1 MSDQPKKPP
10 PEQNGSNH
18 ETPAASAAA
27 STSTASGD
35 ATMAQVLHTIEA
47 LTTLFNFSSDAA
59 NEAVQEVGTEIQECV
74 NYILDKGLGTDTGGA
89 IYPIYNC
96 PHVSDHIKINASELP
111 KDPHQLP
118 CGHFAEQRRPSTT
131 TNSERA
137 PARLKGEEDVD
148 DEGPP
153 ESCPIGENWLC
164 LECGSVRCSRY
175 VNGHGLHHWEDTKTD
190 ENPYGHCIAVSLA
203 DLSVWCHLC
212 SAYLKHPTL
221 QPLVQQLEQMKFPD
235 DDNSNCNNHA
245 HEPETKRRR
254 SSMEDLESADEEDDH
269 YRKPS
274 PARGVPLKLG
284 GDDDD
289 DDDDDNDGER
299 SIDYPF
305 EPPTSLA
312 DVAKFIQ
319 SDQCRS
325 ILVLAGAGMS
335 VRSGIP
341 DFRSANGLYA
351 TMNADLLTADPL
363 EREAIRIDPS
373 VALEQ
378 PLFLK
383 NPLPCLELN
392 RSFILGTRDQ
402 KWKATLAHRFV
413 ELLHTKTNKLSRLYT
428 QNIDGLEDQCT
439 QLPREKVVN
448 VHGSMDRAECAM
460 CQSEADFDE
469 FCNQV
474 QTQIKDLSGDDPTA
488 PQKSTAIACPVCGY
502 NTMKPAIVL
511 FKSTLPERFFELV
524 PRDIPFC
531 DLMIVMGTSLR
542 VAPANTLVF
551 RVPET
556 AMRTVIN
563 RDPVGFHSGIEYGP
577 GAPRDYFAQGDID
590 PTCLELMTLLGW
602 LEDLEPLLSEDLLPD
617 SSADLLRERLEK
629 EQARGQNE

>member
-1 MSDQPKKPP
+1 
-10 PEQNGSNH
+10 
-18 ETPAASAAA
+18 
-27 STSTASGD
+27 
-35 ATMAQVLHTIEA
+35 
-47 LTTLFNFSSDAA
+47 
-59 NEAVQEVGTEIQECV
+59 
-74 NYILDKGLGTDTGGA
+74 
-89 IYPIYNC
+89 
-96 PHVSDHIKINASELP
+96 VSDHIKIIASELP

-118 CGHFAEQRRPSTT
+118 CGHFSEQKPSTNT
-131 TNSERA
+131 NINSERA
-137 PARLKGEEDVD
+137 PVRLKGEDVD

-164 LECGSVRCSRY
+164 LECGKVRCSRY
-175 VNGHGLHHWEDTKTD
+175 VNKHGLTHWEDTKTD
-190 ENPYGHCIAVSLA
+190 ENPHGHCIAVSLA

-212 SAYLKHPTL
+212 SAYLKHPAL
-221 QPLVQQLEQMKFPD
+221 QPLVQQLEQMKFSD
-235 DDNSNCNNHA
+235 DSNYSS

-254 SSMEDLESADEEDDH
+254 SSMEDSESDDEDDN
-269 YRKPS
+269 RKPS
-274 PARGVPLKLG
+274 PAPGVPLELG
-284 GDDDD
+284 DD

-299 SIDYPF
+299 SIYYPF

-319 SDQCRS
+319 SDRCQNVV
-325 ILVLAGAGMS
+325 VLAGAGMS

-351 TMNADLLTADPL
+351 TMNADLLTADPI

-378 PLFLK
+378 TLFLK

-392 RSFILGTRDQ
+392 RSFLLGTRNQ
-402 KWKATLAHRFV
+402 QWKATLAHRFI

-460 CQSEADFDE
+460 CHSEANFDD

-474 QTQIKDLSGDDPTA
+474 QKQIKDLSGDDPTA
-488 PQKSTAIACPVCGY
+488 PSESTAIACPVCGY

-617 SSADLLRERLEK
+617 SSAELLRECLEK
-629 EQARGQNE
+629 EQAGGQNE

>member
-1 MSDQPKKPP
+1 MSDQPKPP

-47 LTTLFNFSSDAA
+47 LTTLFNFSSEAA
-59 NEAVQEVGTEIQECV
+59 NEAVQEVGTDVQECV
-74 NYILDKGLGTDTGGA
+74 NYVLDKGLGTDKGGA
-89 IYPIYNC
+89 IYPIHNC
-96 PHVSDHIKINASELP
+96 PHVSDHIKINTAELP

-118 CGHFAEQRRPSTT
+118 CGHFAEQGN

-137 PARLKGEEDVD
+137 PARLKCEDGD

-153 ESCPIGENWLC
+153 ESCPVGENWLC
-164 LECGSVRCSRY
+164 LECGKVRCSRY
-175 VNGHGLHHWEDTKTD
+175 VNGHGLTHWEDTKTD
-190 ENPYGHCIAVSLA
+190 ENPHGHCIAVSLA

-221 QPLVQQLEQMKFPD
+221 EPLVQQLEHMKFS
-235 DDNSNCNNHA
+235 DDNNKYNN

-254 SSMEDLESADEEDDH
+254 SSTGDSESDDEDDN
-269 YRKPS
+269 RKPS
-274 PARGVPLKLG
+274 PARGVG
-284 GDDDD
+284 GDENSEDDDD
-289 DDDDDNDGER
+289 SDDER
-299 SIDYPF
+299 SICYPF

-319 SDQCRS
+319 SDQCKNV
-325 ILVLAGAGMS
+325 IILAGAGMS

-351 TMNADLLTADPL
+351 TMNADLLTANPL
-363 EREAIRIDPS
+363 EREAIRSDPS

-378 PLFLK
+378 TLFLE

-392 RSFILGTRDQ
+392 RSFLLGTRNQ
-402 KWKATLAHRFV
+402 QWKATLAHRFI

-460 CQSEADFDE
+460 CQSEADFDD
-469 FCNQV
+469 FCDQV
-474 QTQIKDLSGDDPTA
+474 QRQIKDLSGDDPTA

-511 FKSTLPERFFELV
+511 FKSTLPARFFELV

-542 VAPANTLVF
+542 VAPANSLVF

-563 RDPVGFHSGIEYGP
+563 RDPVGYHSGIEYGP
-577 GAPRDYFAQGDID
+577 EARRDYFAQGDID

-617 SSADLLRERLEK
+617 SSAKLLRERLEK
-629 EQARGQNE
+629 EQAEGQNE